1 VNHLLHHLTD
11 EHGIFLR
18 RDAIA
23 AGYTDRALSRAVR
36 DRIIHRIRQ
45 GAYVFVDQWTQLDPD
60 QQHLLRAMAVLRTAG
75 TKVALSHTT
84 ALVKMGAPVWDLPL
98 DDVHVTRH
106 DGRSGRRE
114 AGVVQHSGLLLPG
127 DVCEIDGVA
136 VTSATR
142 TAIDLTTITDV
153 EHSLPA
159 IDHLLRTN
167 ATDKVRLAERSRLC
181 DVWPGTLATDLTI
194 RLANGRLE
202 SVGESRSNH
211 LFWRG
216 GLPRPEPQFEIVN
229 SWGHVVARVDFAWP
243 EYGVF
248 LEFDGKVKYEQLRE
262 DGESVL
268 DVVLREKKR
277 EEMICRLTG
286 WRCIRIVWAD
296 LYRPEETIAY
306 IRGVLAGG
314 PVH

>member
-1 VNHLLHHLTD
+1 MNHLLHSLTD

-23 AGYTDRALSRAVR
+23 AGYTDRALGRAVR
-36 DRIIHRIRQ
+36 GRVIHRIRQ
-45 GAYVFVDQWTQLDPD
+45 GAYVFVEQWTQLDPSE
-60 QQHLLRAMAVLRTAG
+60 QHLLRAMAVLRTAR

-84 ALVKMGAPVWDLPL
+84 ALIQLGAPVWDLPL
-98 DDVHVTRH
+98 DDVHVTRP

-114 AGVVQHSGLLLPG
+114 AGVVQHSGRILPG
-127 DVCEIDGVA
+127 DVCEIHGIP

-159 IDHLLRTN
+159 IEHLLHTN
-167 ATDKVRLAERSRLC
+167 ATDKLRLVERARLC

-194 RLANGRLE
+194 HLANGRLE

-211 LFWRG
+211 LFWRA
-216 GLPRPEPQFEIVN
+216 GLPRPESQFDILN
-229 SWGHVVARVDFAWP
+229 AMGRVVARVDFAWP

-248 LEFDGKVKYEQLRE
+248 LEFDGKVKYEKLRE
-262 DGESVL
+262 EGESVL